1 MISYVLEAAS
11 CGKDVIRV
19 LSDDTDVFVL
29 LIYWLFR
36 RQLKCKIQME
46 RWDRTVLDINAT
58 CTNLGPKC
66 LQLLGMRALSGCDTT
81 SHPFGKGKATAL
93 KTWLVGDYHGLANVL
108 GEVGA
113 TTEDLIEAAG
123 SYFIAL
129 YGQSPGT
136 SLQSAC
142 FQLFASKIKV
152 LKSWLYHRHHPTC
165 CTMCFEPIFR
175 SYTGRQQTN
184 IRLPQSRLILLVLGG
199 NSRMTFPF
207 QSLIT
212 VTQLLLNWS
221 I

>member
-1 MISYVLEAAS
+1 M
-11 CGKDVIRV
+11 IRV

-29 LIYWLFR
+29 PIYWVFR

-66 LQLLGMRALSGCDTT
+66 LQLLGMHALSGCDTT
-81 SHPFGKGKATAL
+81 SYPFGKGKATAL
-93 KTWLVGDYHGLANVL
+93 KTWLVGDCHGLANVL

-142 FQLFASKIKV
+142 FQLFASKKKSHKV
-152 LKSWLYHRHHPTC
+152 MALPPT
-165 CTMCFEPIFR
+165 
-175 SYTGRQQTN
+175 SSN
-184 IRLPQSRLILLVLGG
+184 LLHYVL
-199 NSRMTFPF
+199 RAHL
-207 QSLIT
+207 QIIHCK
-212 VTQLLLNWS
+212 VK
-221 I
+221 